1 MIKNPIQWFH
11 NLPEGMRTFVIIWF
25 GGLVSLTGTSM
36 TSFALITWAYSI
48 TGQATTLA
56 LLLFAGRILQVIVSP
71 FAGVVVDRYDRR
83 LIMFYSD
90 LGSGILTSLVLILY
104 VNGSLEIWH
113 LYGVQALNGIL
124 SAFQRPAYTA
134 SISLMVP
141 RKHLSRANGMRSLA
155 VEGSSILA
163 PFLAGVLIVT
173 LGMAS
178 VMIVDIITFLIA
190 AYTLYI
196 VRIPQPRA
204 SPSAE
209 NDAPALTFWQQV
221 TYGFGYIFQ
230 RRGLMWLMFIFMGVN
245 FTAALTYFGILP
257 AMILA
262 RSGNN
267 ELALATVQSMMGIGG
282 VIGAI
287 FISTW
292 GGPKRLI
299 HGALGF
305 TAFSFILGDFI
316 IGTGQST
323 AQWAIGGF
331 LAAVFIPTLVASERA
346 IWQRKVAPEVQGR
359 VFAVHTLFREGL
371 YPLGYLLAG
380 PLADQVFGPAM
391 MPGGALADSFG
402 WLVGTGAGA
411 GMGLMFVC
419 TAFIGLTISLGGYL
433 IPSLRNVEE
442 DLPDYEIVEM
452 EAVPVVPVIGD

>member
-1 MIKNPIQWFH
+1 MFKNPLKWFH
-11 NLPEGMRTFVIIWF
+11 TLPEGMRTFVIIWF

-36 TSFALITWAYSI
+36 TSFALVTWAYAI

-56 LLLFAGRILQVIVSP
+56 LLLFAGRILQVLVSP
-71 FAGVVVDRYDRR
+71 FAGVVIDRYDRR
-83 LIMFYSD
+83 MVMFYSD
-90 LGSGILTSLVLILY
+90 LGAGILTGIVLILY
-104 VNGSLEIWH
+104 VNGSLQIWH
-113 LYGVQALNGIL
+113 LYIVQALDGIL
-124 SAFQRPAYTA
+124 TAFQRPAYTA
-134 SISLMVP
+134 SISLLVP

-155 VEGSSILA
+155 VEGSNILA
-163 PFLAGVLIVT
+163 PFLAGLLIVS

-178 VMIVDIITFLIA
+178 VMIVDIITFLIS

-196 VRIPQPRA
+196 VRIPHPRA
-204 SPSAE
+204 
-209 NDAPALTFWQQV
+209 NKVTDDAPEASFREQV
-221 TYGFGYIFQ
+221 IYGFKYIFQ
-230 RRGLMWLMFIFMGVN
+230 RRGLMWLMFVFTGIN
-245 FTAALTYFGILP
+245 FTAALTYFGVLP

-262 RSGNN
+262 RSGND

-282 VIGAI
+282 VIGALL
-287 FISTW
+287 ISTW

-305 TAFSFILGDFI
+305 TALSFIFGDFV

-346 IWQRKVAPEVQGR
+346 IWQSKVAPDVQGR

-380 PLADQVFGPAM
+380 PLADRVFGPAM
-391 MPGGALADSFG
+391 MPGGALADTFG

-419 TAFIGLTISLGGYL
+419 TAFIGLTISLGGYASR
-433 IPSLRNVEE
+433 SLRNVED
-442 DLPDYEIVEM
+442 DLPDYEDTSEV
-452 EAVPVVPVIGD
+452 ALASTLPSA